1 MLWKPT
7 EEEISAEYDKI
18 AKAYEMDVE
27 NVKKMIAEEDLA
39 KDIAVEKAAG
49 IVRDAL
55 AITETAEK
63 AE

>member
-1 MLWKPT
+1 
-7 EEEISAEYDKI
+7 
-18 AKAYEMDVE
+18 MDVE